1 MRGTALN
8 GAAGSAASEFKP
20 LRFITWSTNSC
31 AVRGINDSL
40 IRSDRL
46 TTEKAGTWASLHK
59 NCNSAHGVPDSS
71 ILLNIR
77 LLNRQSEGA
86 KTRRKLQDQR
96 RMAYRRAIEHYA
108 EQCQLQ
114 RELADFPEL
123 VSASYLPHA
132 EADSRRAA

>member
-1 MRGTALN
+1 MPRIFDDAQ
-8 GAAGSAASEFKP
+8 
-20 LRFITWSTNSC
+20 
-31 AVRGINDSL
+31 
-40 IRSDRL
+40 
-46 TTEKAGTWASLHK
+46 LHDQ
-59 NCNSAHGVPDSS
+59 PD
-71 ILLNIR
+71 
-77 LLNRQSEGA
+77 A

-132 EADSRRAA
+132 EPDSRRAA